1 MLMFTPQQ
9 IFINMRV
16 RTEIDDI
23 REATKNYRYPPNEKE
38 FKKAEA
44 YLIKVHKKYGTI
56 DINLIIELIK

>member
-1 MLMFTPQQ
+1 
-9 IFINMRV
+9 MRV

>member
-1 MLMFTPQQ
+1 
-9 IFINMRV
+9 MRV

-23 REATKNYRYPPNEKE
+23 REATKNYRYPSNEKE